1 MPVWFII
8 VVILELLWLLIESK
22 WLTTRLTRI

>member
-22 WLTTRLTRI
+22 WLTIQLKRI

>member
-8 VVILELLWLLIESK
+8 IVILELLWFLIETK
-22 WLTTRLTRI
+22 WMTVRLPRV

>member
-22 WLTTRLTRI
+22 WLTIQLTRI